1 MVSQRGE
8 KRKILEGVLLRYP
21 GPPASPPQEEPAP
34 WGPAAHDPPSTG
46 LAPALSGLQL
56 ANYLA
61 SLVSLVPSLLRSMT
75 SLYFRNLSLQHRQSK
90 T

>member
-8 KRKILEGVLLRYP
+8 MGKILEGVLLRYP
-21 GPPASPPQEEPAP
+21 GPPASPPQEAPAG
-34 WGPAAHDPPSTG
+34 WGLATHCLLSTG
-46 LAPALSGLQL
+46 LALALSGLQL
-56 ANYLA
+56 TAYLA
-61 SLVSLVPSLLRSMT
+61 SLVSLGPSLLRSMT